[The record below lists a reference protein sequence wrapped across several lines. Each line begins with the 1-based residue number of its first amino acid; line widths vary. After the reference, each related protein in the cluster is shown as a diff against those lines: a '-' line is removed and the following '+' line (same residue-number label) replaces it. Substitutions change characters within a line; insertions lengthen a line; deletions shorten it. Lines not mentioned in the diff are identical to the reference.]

1 MKRLCKDVNIMDRAF
16 IRRSI
21 LGCLSKRKKR
31 LRFDTVRLFARLGKI
46 SEEEARLSLK
56 AKDEQYLSCVDALAE
71 EMQRQIQ
78 EGNLH
83 LPTAH
88 HKRGVVDPSSGKAR
102 DIAVL
107 SIRQLI
113 FDHIAVDGMAQLF
126 RRVGNWQCASIA
138 GRGQT
143 YGIRAVKRWLK
154 DTHVKYAAKLDIS
167 KCYDSMKRER
177 VMDFLRRRI
186 KNPALLWLVEA
197 LLITSPRGFLIGSY
211 LSQTL
216 CNLYL
221 SELYHEVS
229 ERMWH
234 ERRTR
239 RAGTRRVNLVRHILL
254 YMDDVLLLGRN
265 AKHLHEAVRRIV
277 AYCRDTLCLNIKPS
291 RTVFKL
297 DDKHGVDMMGYKL
310 FKGFSTIR
318 RRVFKRLRRCTLRML
333 RRARV
338 GAHIPVSMA
347 RRFISLSGYL
357 THTDSWRFCHRYH
370 VAALKKIAGLIVSHH
385 DHNKTLITA

>member
-1 MKRLCKDVNIMDRAF
+1 MDRAF

-71 EMQRQIQ
+71 EMQRQIH
-78 EGNLH
+78 EGDLH
-83 LPTAH
+83 
-88 HKRGVVDPSSGKAR
+88 
-102 DIAVL
+102 
-107 SIRQLI
+107 
-113 FDHIAVDGMAQLF
+113 
-126 RRVGNWQCASIA
+126 
-138 GRGQT
+138 
-143 YGIRAVKRWLK
+143 
-154 DTHVKYAAKLDIS
+154 
-167 KCYDSMKRER
+167 
-177 VMDFLRRRI
+177 
-186 KNPALLWLVEA
+186 
-197 LLITSPRGFLIGSY
+197 
-211 LSQTL
+211 
-216 CNLYL
+216 L

-291 RTVFKL
+291 WTVFKL

-338 GAHIPVSMA
+338 GAHIPISMA